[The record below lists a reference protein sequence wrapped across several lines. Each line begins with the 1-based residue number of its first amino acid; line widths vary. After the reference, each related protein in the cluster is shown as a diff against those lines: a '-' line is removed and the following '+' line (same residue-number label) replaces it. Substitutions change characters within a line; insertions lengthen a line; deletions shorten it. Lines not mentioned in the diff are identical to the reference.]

1 MKRSLHS
8 PWLEI
13 PLADYERHMSA
24 ASVAQAAMLADRLRL
39 LVETYRP
46 KSLALL
52 GAAGG
57 NGLECIDPLVTR
69 RVVAV
74 DVNAAYL
81 EACCARHAARFDTF
95 ETVHCDLSD
104 GLPFADPVELVYA
117 ALVVEYLDQDIF
129 LAYAPSLVTS
139 DGRIAFVFQ
148 NRDERD
154 TPVSD
159 SGVQSLQALGA
170 VHTSVDVKQ
179 VVDVL
184 QSRGMVV
191 EERRGVASAPGERF
205 TLLVMA
211 KH

>member
-1 MKRSLHS
+1 MKRSPHS

-13 PLADYERHMSA
+13 PLADYERHMSSP
-24 ASVAQAAMLADRLRL
+24 SVAQAALLADTLRRLA
-39 LVETYRP
+39 ETYRP

-52 GAAGG
+52 GSAGG

-74 DVNAAYL
+74 DLNAAFL
-81 EACCARHAARFDTF
+81 EACAVRHAARFDKF

-104 GLPFADPVELVYA
+104 GLPFTDPVELAVA
-117 ALVVEYLDQDIF
+117 ALVIEYVELDSF
-129 LAYAPSLVTS
+129 LDYAPSLVTN
-139 DGRIAFVFQ
+139 DGRTAFVFQ
-148 NRDERD
+148 DHDGRES
-154 TPVSD
+154 PVTG
-159 SGVQSLQALGA
+159 SGVLSVQALGQA
-170 VHTSVDVKQ
+170 HSPVDVAK
-179 VVDVL
+179 VMDVL

-191 EERRGVASAPGERF
+191 EERRVVASAPGKRF

>member
-1 MKRSLHS
+1 MKRSPHS

-24 ASVAQAAMLADRLRL
+24 VSVAQASLLADTLRR
-39 LVETYRP
+39 LVERYRP

-52 GAAGG
+52 GSAGG

-81 EACCARHAARFDTF
+81 EACCARHSARFDKF

-104 GLPFADPVELVYA
+104 GLPFSDPVELVYA
-117 ALVVEYLDQDIF
+117 ALVVEYLKLDSF
-129 LAYAPSLVTS
+129 LDYAPSLVTN

-148 NRDERD
+148 NHDERA
-154 TPVSD
+154 TPVSN

-170 VHTSVDVKQ
+170 GHTSVDVKR

-191 EERRGVASAPGERF
+191 EERRVVASAPGKLF

-211 KH
+211 KR